1 MALGSIV
8 PMFSGA
14 GMKQTRSECLMSER
28 DKIDVPKVSQLYIC
42 LTQVASYELFV
53 KLGGRE

>member
-1 MALGSIV
+1 
-8 PMFSGA
+8 
-14 GMKQTRSECLMSER
+14 MSER